1 MITDKLIEALHL
13 QRARVRENEIHSSC
27 PFTERHLKGS
37 DKVPSFSINYVK
49 GVYNCFG
56 GETEVITRKGVFKIR
71 DLVEHTHEIINGHGK
86 WENVHFESYG
96 TQQLVKVTLS
106 SNGRKKEVY
115 STMNH
120 EWVVRR
126 FKNKVPTKDLRPGMY
141 LEKIH
146 APIIEGIL
154 PADEGIVHGIVYG
167 DGSCQKRKNG
177 TYLGVLS
184 NNYHYGLTLCTESK
198 KSLHRFFERYSEY
211 KDYYHISFTT
221 DKDLKVVPDLSSSHE
236 YILGFLAGY
245 FATDGNC
252 THQTITLASSNKK
265 SLLKVRD
272 LCTSVGITT
281 YPLRKQQRDLDT
293 VFSGA
298 KVDEDG
304 TSTIFILSLV
314 KSTIPDSF
322 WISDKKPTY
331 SSTHKSYLR
340 YRVESIEITNK
351 FEEVFCCETS
361 THSFALEGFI
371 LTGNCF
377 SCGSRG
383 SLESLVSELRGINPL
398 EAINWLESIGYYQLD
413 FIFEENLGLKAQE
426 QIGEKVLPELLLSE
440 FTRVDSIYET
450 YEGIVDGRECVI
462 FICRDIEGNLVGGT
476 ARSKEGRW
484 HKVLWHANKKFYLMG
499 EHEIKQDGTP
509 MVIVEGPKD
518 MIAIKTAGYNN
529 VVALMG
535 VEVSQYQVAKMI
547 LLADE
552 FIIWLDKDDAGKR
565 GTGRLIEV
573 LEPVANVK
581 YVNPFAVLTET
592 EKDANNVLEQRG
604 PESVLALIKEA
615 KTFLEWELENL

>member
-1 MITDKLIEALHL
+1 MITQELIKALHL
-13 QRARVRENEIHSSC
+13 EKARIREDEIHCSC
-27 PFTERHLKGS
+27 PFTERHLKGTDS
-37 DKVPSFSINYVK
+37 TPSFSINYVK

-96 TQQLVKVTLS
+96 TQQLVKITLS

-304 TSTIFILSLV
+304 MSTIFILSLV

-383 SLESLVSELRGINPL
+383 TLEDLVADIVGCTYL
-398 EAINWLESIGYYQLD
+398 EATDFLEGIGYYQLD
-413 FIFEENLGLKAQE
+413 FIYDEALKFELKKE
-426 QIGEKVLPELLLSE
+426 EGEKVLPEILLSQ
-440 FTRVDSIYET
+440 FTKVENVYET
-450 YEGIVDGRECVI
+450 YEGTVDERECII
-462 FICRDIEGNLVGGT
+462 FPIRNIEGQLVGAT

-484 HKVLWHANKKFYLMG
+484 HKNLWHIAKKFYLMG
-499 EHEIKQDGTP
+499 ENEVKGSCP
-509 MVIVEGPKD
+509 LVIVEGPKD
-518 MIAIKTAGYNN
+518 MIAIKKSGYNN
-529 VVALMG
+529 AVALMG
-535 VEVSQYQVAKMI
+535 VEVSDFQIAKLLI
-547 LLADE
+547 LADD
-552 FIIWLDKDDAGKR
+552 FVVWLDKDEAGKR
-565 GTGRLIEV
+565 GTGKLVEA
-573 LEPVANVK
+573 LEPLANVK
-581 YVNPFAVLTET
+581 YVNPFKALTET
-592 EKDANNVLEQRG
+592 EKDANNVFEQRG
-604 PESVLALIKEA
+604 PETVLSLIERA
-615 KTFLEWELENL
+615 KTFLEWELEYA